1 MAQKPKTEYDFFPS
15 DNKWDLDQHSYAG
28 ADGGALGKNVES
40 ITLQSPKAN
49 NPSGGEI
56 NIELKAN
63 GRSGDYVKTTAR
75 ELLAHAGF
83 KDVHFESTHNEGD
96 FRVSLKGV
104 TEKDFLKAATA
115 LATDLPDGTH
125 NTHYALL
132 DKAVAGEIVQSELKR
147 LDLSPTEA
155 GLLEVKTDA
164 LSPERLQLLG
174 MKEPFAYTDAN
185 LGAYPLSPV
194 TSMQEDGTPSASQFV
209 TNALF
214 VKTRLH
220 LNDMNPQGVRDALQ
234 AANIT
239 FKENGNNRTLSAAAP
254 IDTVAKA
261 LGDAGVLPRSFAD
274 HISSV
279 AEKGHKNQNQI
290 NAEITSGAPAQKA
303 AAPKL

>member
-1 MAQKPKTEYDFFPS
+1 MGQKAKTEYDFFPS

-40 ITLQSPKAN
+40 MTLQSPRAD

-56 NIELKAN
+56 NIELKAG
-63 GRSGDYVKTTAR
+63 GRSGDYIKNTAR

-96 FRVSLKGV
+96 YRVTLKGV

-115 LATDLPDGTH
+115 LATDVPDGEH

-147 LDLSPTEA
+147 LDLSPAAA

-174 MKEPFAYTDAN
+174 MKEPFAYTDAS

-194 TSMQEDGTPSASQFV
+194 TAMQEDGTPSASQFV
-209 TNALF
+209 ANALF

-220 LNDMNPQGVRDALQ
+220 LNDMNPQGVRDALK
-234 AANIT
+234 AANID
-239 FKENGNNRTLSAAAP
+239 FRENRNSHTLSAAAP

-261 LGDAGVLPRSFAD
+261 LGDAGVLPRAFTD

-279 AEKGHKNQNQI
+279 AEQGHKNQNQI
-290 NAEITSGAPAQKA
+290 NAQIASGAPVQRA
-303 AAPKL
+303 AAPKV